1 MIAAGPSVPTSTVSE
16 PIETLAPLDR
26 TPGSAGERQAALWLG
41 DRFRAAGCDV
51 SLEEEP
57 TWGTFPPTIIGLGL
71 LGLWGA
77 WRVARNRRS
86 GILLSL
92 ASLAG
97 FLDEIQNGPRLV
109 RRAARS
115 RKTTTNVVATAG
127 NFDAAKTLVV
137 LAHHDAAQ
145 TGRIFDQSWAK
156 ALYRVAPDLMQR
168 GKKQVPQ
175 WWIGIA
181 PIVLTTLA
189 AITGSK
195 RASRWSLGLGFLG
208 LAAITDIQ
216 RSPTVPGANDNLS
229 GVAVQVGLAEVLRER
244 PIENL
249 RVVLA
254 SCGAE
259 ETLQDGIRAFM
270 ARHGNEFPRD
280 RTWFLNFDTVGSSHL
295 VMLEG
300 EGPAWMEDY
309 TDPSFRDL
317 VADAAT
323 STGVSLER
331 GLRARASTDSVIPS
345 RAGYPTATLV
355 SLMPWR
361 MPGNYHLMTDTPE
374 NVDLN
379 TVADSVRVAYAVAK
393 KLATMP
399 A

>member
-1 MIAAGPSVPTSTVSE
+1 MPPERLSVATSLLAE
-16 PIETLAPLDR
+16 PIETLARLDR
-26 TPGSAGERQAALWLG
+26 TPGSAGEREAAVWLA

-57 TWGTFPPTIIGLGL
+57 TWGTFPPTITGIGL

-77 WRVARNRRS
+77 WRVARRRRS
-86 GILLSL
+86 GVLLSL

-97 FLDEIQNGPRLV
+97 FLDEIQNGPRIV
-109 RRAARS
+109 RRALRT
-115 RKTTTNVVATAG
+115 RKTTTNVVATVEAS
-127 NFDAAKTLVV
+127 DASRTLVV

-145 TGRIFDQSWAK
+145 TGRIFDQRWAM
-156 ALYRVAPDLMQR
+156 ALHRVAPDLMQR
-168 GKKQVPQ
+168 GKKQIPQ

-189 AITGSK
+189 AATGSK
-195 RASRWSLGLGFLG
+195 RVSRWSLGFG
-208 LAAITDIQ
+208 LAGLAVISDIQ

-229 GVAVQVGLAEVLRER
+229 GVAVQLGLAEMLRER
-244 PIENL
+244 PLDDL
-249 RVVLA
+249 RVLLV

-259 ETLQDGIRAFM
+259 ETLQDGIRGFM
-270 ARHGNEFPRD
+270 ARHRD
-280 RTWFLNFDTVGSSHL
+280 DLPPGRTWFLNFDTVGSTHL

-309 TDPSFRDL
+309 ADPSFRDL
-317 VADAAT
+317 VADAAA
-323 STGVSLER
+323 SAGVQLER

-355 SLMPWR
+355 SVMPWR
-361 MPGNYHLMTDTPE
+361 LPGNYHLRSDTPE
-374 NVDLN
+374 NVDLG
-379 TVADSVRVAYAVAK
+379 TVADAVKVAYGVAE
-393 KLATMP
+393 KLTTMP